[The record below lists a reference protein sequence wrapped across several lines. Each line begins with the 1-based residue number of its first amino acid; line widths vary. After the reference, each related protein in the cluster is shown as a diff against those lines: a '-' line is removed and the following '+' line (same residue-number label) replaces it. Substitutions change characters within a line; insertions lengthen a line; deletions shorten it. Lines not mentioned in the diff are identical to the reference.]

1 MAKNDS
7 LFTRLFYAGVGLGAI
22 TVEKI
27 EESINQLLKK
37 SNKPLDEFKDS
48 INKMVKDLATKK
60 AELQDE
66 MNEYITK
73 LAENLKFAKQSDLE
87 EILKRIEEL
96 ENLLN
101 EKINGKN
108 KK

>member
-7 LFTRLFYAGVGLGAI
+7 LFTRLFYAGVGIGAM
-22 TVEKI
+22 TVEKL
-27 EESINQLLKK
+27 EDSLNQLLKK

-60 AELQDE
+60 DELQKE
-66 MNEYITK
+66 MTEYITQ

-87 EILKRIEEL
+87 KILERIDEL
-96 ENLLN
+96 EKLLN
-101 EKINGKN
+101 EKTKEKN